1 LSKEN
6 TERER
11 KENNF
16 FLKREK
22 KNKEGKM
29 KKCYQTKPR
38 HTDLFAKIFIFK
50 NRKKKLIFHHI
61 KTLSKLETKTSMSLV
76 YEYFMYRIKKGH
88 DRHIF

>member
-38 HTDLFAKIFIFK
+38 HTDLFAKIFIFVNK
-50 NRKKKLIFHHI
+50 NINKQYKHKIFLKIERKN
-61 KTLSKLETKTSMSLV
+61 
-76 YEYFMYRIKKGH
+76 
-88 DRHIF
+88 